1 MDWINTGTVFAR
13 ASTTNKFVTNRST
26 TGTRI
31 DVSQLVAGKTLATPA
46 DVVNALV
53 DRLGLADVPPQTR
66 ADWEK
71 YVDSNPN
78 GSRGYWKNESARV
91 DVKVRGL
98 LHLMLTSPDYQL
110 C

>member
-26 TGTRI
+26 NGTRI
-31 DVSQLVAGKTLATPA
+31 DVSQLVAGKNLSTPS

-53 DRLGLADVPPQTR
+53 DRFGLSGVPPQTK
-66 ADWEK
+66 ADWAK

-78 GSRGYWKNESARV
+78 GSPGYWKNEPARL

-98 LHLMLTSPDYQL
+98 IHLMLTSPDYHL